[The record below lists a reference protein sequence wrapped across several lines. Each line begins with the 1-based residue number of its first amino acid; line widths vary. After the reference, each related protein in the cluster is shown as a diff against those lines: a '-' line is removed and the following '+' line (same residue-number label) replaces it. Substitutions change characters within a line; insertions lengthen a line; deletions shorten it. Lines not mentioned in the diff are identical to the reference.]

1 LSMKYDTNV
10 KIGEFSS
17 YCANQFGLRMDR
29 HPDLPKPA
37 DKPFGFY
44 NWASQSSPFLDW
56 VFNVV
61 VGLADGQHTTY
72 DEVHL
77 DWALESPED
86 FRRGLIQGIAESD
99 GSVSIASQT
108 VEFWVIPDWDFIIKL
123 LATFGLRAFR
133 NREAVSLVKSQ
144 AIESFKVPVFAEHL
158 RTARYE
164 RLEVLAT
171 TKKLEREERV
181 PEEIRMAIMKLAREG
196 RSVPKIVEQ
205 IARQKGLL
213 VSFEAAQRWARK
225 AGAQATES
233 PQDEESS

>member
-1 LSMKYDTNV
+1 M
-10 KIGEFSS
+10 
-17 YCANQFGLRMDR
+17 
-29 HPDLPKPA
+29 
-37 DKPFGFY
+37 
-44 NWASQSSPFLDW
+44 
-56 VFNVV
+56 
-61 VGLADGQHTTY
+61 
-72 DEVHL
+72 
-77 DWALESPED
+77 
-86 FRRGLIQGIAESD
+86 IQGIAESD